1 MYSILIQS
9 TNGKYVY
16 YTLSNGTIYTSDDL
30 TEVASTV
37 TELLNT
43 HLLNEIK
50 VVKNCTITSSFT
62 IEEVTA

>member
-1 MYSILIQS
+1 MYSILIQI
-9 TNGKYVY
+9 TKDKYSY

-30 TEVASTV
+30 TEVANEV
-37 TELLNT
+37 AQLLLT
-43 HLLNEIK
+43 HSLNDIV